1 MSVNNTNIKREYLDD
16 NNYNDDV
23 DTIEADD
30 EMDYEEEVLMEGNI
44 MTGAVTI
51 YPAEFIR
58 QQELRQRT
66 VVTPRNKPQI
76 TIIGEKQPRPV
87 LIQRGPVNNTNL
99 TAIPISKLPFP
110 PQHRTPATSPL
121 AKGSIAAAS
130 PPKNN
135 VMDIKFNID
144 SLPLLQTYPVGF
156 NPLTLKDSKPDDIVL
171 RISQRQQQRD
181 IAFVPGT
188 SGWITRGLDEFEMIV
203 LTNDFFSIISTI
215 TIRFENNSYLDLSKV
230 KFFMKEIYIDYNNQ
244 VTSGFAYTYNGKVST
259 ATISQNILLFIAR
272 RMADRLI
279 KIDPNTQIEN
289 IADVFKIIP
298 FTPSWATPGVIE
310 LKKCRIVFANDQKSF
325 ILYYN
330 VTLQEQDGTQRQD
343 NLTFNLTNVAQTAR
357 IISSLIKV
365 LLYHASN
372 RKNKK

>member
-44 MTGAVTI
+44 MTGALTI
-51 YPAEFIR
+51 YLSEFNR
-58 QQELRQRT
+58 QQELRQKT
-66 VVTPRNKPQI
+66 VVTPKNKPQI
-76 TIIGEKQPRPV
+76 TVIGERQPRPALV
-87 LIQRGPVNNTNL
+87 QRGPVNKPNL
-99 TAIPISKLPFP
+99 TAIPINQLPFP

-121 AKGSIAAAS
+121 AKGSIAVA
-130 PPKNN
+130 PKNN
-135 VMDIKFNID
+135 VNNIKFNID

-156 NPLTLKDSKPDDIVL
+156 HPLTLKDSKPDDIVL
-171 RISQRQQQRD
+171 RITQRQQQRD

-203 LTNDFFSIISTI
+203 LTNDFISIISTI

-298 FTPSWATPGVIE
+298 FTPSWATPRVIE

-330 VTLQEQDGTQRQD
+330 VTLQQEDGTQKEG
-343 NLTFNLTNVAQTAR
+343 TISFNLANVVPVVRVIGSLTKVILLHAAR
-357 IISSLIKV
+357 KRFP
-365 LLYHASN
+365 
-372 RKNKK
+372 RK